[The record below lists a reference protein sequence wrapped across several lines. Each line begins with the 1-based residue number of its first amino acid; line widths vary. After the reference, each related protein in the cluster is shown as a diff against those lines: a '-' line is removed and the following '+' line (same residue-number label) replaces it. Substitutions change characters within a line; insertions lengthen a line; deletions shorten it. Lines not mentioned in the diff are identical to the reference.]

1 MGRTLSS
8 ITQTWQAEKAA
19 LERYQ
24 RALRKSD
31 QELLKELLVLSRLHL
46 AEASFASNLYPM
58 DAFLISM
65 VIEIYKQLKLL
76 QSNAAPQEVTVSSP
90 SELISLLDQL
100 LEEENHPPGDA
111 LGTVMSGNESDP
123 DEPEYVPFEE

>member
-1 MGRTLSS
+1 MGRTISS
-8 ITQTWQAEKAA
+8 ITQTWLAEKAA
-19 LERYQ
+19 LERYK

-46 AEASFASNLYPM
+46 AEASFASNIYPM

-65 VIEIYKQLKLL
+65 VIEIYKQLKSL
-76 QSNAAPQEVTVSSP
+76 QSNTIPQEVTVSSP
-90 SELISLLDQL
+90 SELITLLDQL
-100 LEEENHPPGDA
+100 LEEEN
-111 LGTVMSGNESDP
+111 LQTGNLPVKFKDDQDP

>member
-1 MGRTLSS
+1 MGRTISS
-8 ITQTWQAEKAA
+8 ITQTWLAEKAA
-19 LERYQ
+19 LERYK

-31 QELLKELLVLSRLHL
+31 QELLKELLILSRMHL
-46 AEASFASNLYPM
+46 AEASYASNIYPM

-65 VIEIYKQLKLL
+65 IIEIYKQLKSL

-90 SELISLLDQL
+90 VELITLLDQL
-100 LEEENHPPGDA
+100 LEEENA
-111 LGTVMSGNESDP
+111 QSGNLLNDARGNDENDP